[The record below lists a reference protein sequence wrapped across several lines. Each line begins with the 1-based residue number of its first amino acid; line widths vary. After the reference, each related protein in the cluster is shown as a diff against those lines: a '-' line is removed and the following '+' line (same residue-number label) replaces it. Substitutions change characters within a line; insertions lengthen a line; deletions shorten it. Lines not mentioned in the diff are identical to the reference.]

1 MPLTKKD
8 IFSQLLRFRVPQI
21 LAYGSTGL
29 NMICGLIGILFALQS
44 NLYEA
49 FRFMLLGVIF
59 DFLDGRFARLAPTKS
74 DWGVYADS
82 FADFVT
88 FGILPGYMI
97 LFGNVLEV
105 EIGFIPSALIFAAI
119 YTICTWIRLIRYA
132 TKPTGIIYEG
142 LAASVAA
149 MLIGATMIFSK
160 DPNWYWLFP
169 ESGIILT
176 PFIVLVSV
184 LMISRVIYPSPKRM
198 LPLDVVITISG
209 IIFGIV
215 YIIYPSNLTAL
226 LVLFC
231 MLVYTFFGPVYLRL
245 TTNTRFT
252 PEEIA
257 DSFGRNN
264 EESYPLY
271 TKKE

>member
-1 MPLTKKD
+1 LS
-8 IFSQLLRFRVPQI
+8 SQLRRFRVPQL
-21 LAYGSTGL
+21 LAFGSTGL
-29 NMICGLIGILFALQS
+29 NLISGLIGIFFALQS
-44 NLYEA
+44 TTEGLYEA

-59 DFLDGRFARLAPTKS
+59 DFLDGRFAKLAPTKS

-88 FGILPGYMI
+88 FGALPGYMI

-105 EIGFIPSALIFAAI
+105 EIVFLPSALIFAAI
-119 YTICTWIRLIRYA
+119 YTICVWIRLIRYA

-142 LAASVAA
+142 LAASVGA
-149 MLIGATMIFSK
+149 MLVGATMIFSK

-169 ESGIILT
+169 ESGIVLT
-176 PFIVLVSV
+176 PFIVLVSL

-198 LPLDVVITISG
+198 LPLDLAITVLG
-209 IIFGIV
+209 LIFGIV
-215 YIIYPSNLTAL
+215 YIAFPHTLTAL
-226 LVLFC
+226 LVLSC
-231 MLVYTFFGPVYLRL
+231 MLLYTFFGPVYLRL

-257 DSFGRNN
+257 NSFGRENG
-264 EESYPLY
+264 EGI
-271 TKKE
+271 

>member
-1 MPLTKKD
+1 MPVTKED
-8 IFSQLLRFRVPQI
+8 LYSQFLRFRVPQI
-21 LAYGSTGL
+21 LAFGSTGL
-29 NMICGLIGILFALQS
+29 NLISGLIGIFFALQS
-44 NLYEA
+44 NLVEA

-59 DFLDGRFARLAPTKS
+59 DFLDGRFAKLAPTKS

-88 FGILPGYMI
+88 FGALPGYMI

-105 EIGFIPSALIFAAI
+105 EIVFLPSALIFAAI
-119 YTICTWIRLIRYA
+119 YAICVWIRLIRYA

-142 LAASVAA
+142 LAASVGA
-149 MLIGATMIFSK
+149 MLVGGTLIFSK
-160 DPNWYWLFP
+160 DPDWYWLFP
-169 ESGIILT
+169 ESGIVLT
-176 PFIVLVSV
+176 PFIVLVSL

-198 LPLDVVITISG
+198 LPLDIVITVSG
-209 IIFGIV
+209 LIFGII
-215 YIIYPSNLTAL
+215 YIIFPGILTAL

-231 MLVYTFFGPVYLRL
+231 MVVYTFFGPVYLRL

-257 DSFGRNN
+257 NSFGREN
-264 EESYPLY
+264 EEGR
-271 TKKE
+271 